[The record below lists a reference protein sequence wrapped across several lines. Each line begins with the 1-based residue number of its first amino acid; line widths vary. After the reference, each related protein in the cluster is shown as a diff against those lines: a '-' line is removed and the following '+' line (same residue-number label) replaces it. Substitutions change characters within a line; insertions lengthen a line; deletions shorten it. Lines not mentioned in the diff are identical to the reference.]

1 MIYFDQS
8 ATTKPYEEVVDSAI
22 KYMVEEYGNPSAIYP
37 LGIRAKDAIEEA
49 RKAIANTINAN
60 PEDIYFTSGAT
71 EVNNWITSFP
81 NVFISP
87 TVHPS
92 LNECCRNYLDV
103 NKEGFV
109 TENSLS
115 EWILGGRTNFV
126 CVSGA
131 DSEIGTI
138 QNLKSIGDFCRERNS
153 IFYVDATQLYG
164 HHPIDV
170 NEMNVDVL
178 CTSAHKFHGLK
189 GVGFVYINN
198 RHELKRF
205 PFQRGGYQENKMRA
219 GTENVAGIVSMRIA
233 AEKICKNM
241 NFNKKDTTEIR
252 NYIYFNLLNR
262 LKGVYL
268 NGTSNFEKRLSGNLN
283 FRFEGIKGEELQSY
297 LSLMGICVS
306 TGSACHSSSGEP
318 SKILKAIGLSDEE
331 ANSSIRL
338 SFDETNTLEE
348 AKKVVDEIV
357 NGVNILRR

>member
-1 MIYFDQS
+1 
-8 ATTKPYEEVVDSAI
+8 
-22 KYMVEEYGNPSAIYP
+22 
-37 LGIRAKDAIEEA
+37 
-49 RKAIANTINAN
+49 
-60 PEDIYFTSGAT
+60 
-71 EVNNWITSFP
+71 
-81 NVFISP
+81 
-87 TVHPS
+87 
-92 LNECCRNYLDV
+92 
-103 NKEGFV
+103 
-109 TENSLS
+109 
-115 EWILGGRTNFV
+115 
-126 CVSGA
+126 
-131 DSEIGTI
+131 
-138 QNLKSIGDFCRERNS
+138 
-153 IFYVDATQLYG
+153 
-164 HHPIDV
+164 
-170 NEMNVDVL
+170 MNVDVL

-219 GTENVAGIVSMRIA
+219 GTENVTGIVSMGIA